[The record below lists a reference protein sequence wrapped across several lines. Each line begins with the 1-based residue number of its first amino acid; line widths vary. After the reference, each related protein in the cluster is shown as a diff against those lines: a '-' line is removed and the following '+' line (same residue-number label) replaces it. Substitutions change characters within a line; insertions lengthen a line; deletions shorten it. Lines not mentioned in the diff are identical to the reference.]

1 MIENVN
7 SNFTQ
12 IPNQVID
19 DNELSDRAKV
29 VYVKMRRCGPSWTFS
44 VRGLAKILRKSS
56 GTVARGLKELIEKG
70 YVERDQTRDPC
81 NRFGRMNYNL
91 LNNPH
96 AEIPHSDNACSQE
109 MNNREYSS
117 VCNNISSNTF
127 RMTDCL
133 SVDVGSF
140 EQALRRKIVPT
151 EMEICERWQKESED
165 PQFIWRA
172 FKDNEYRR
180 DKLDLKHVDE
190 TIKRWKEKGLTTIK
204 QVEND
209 ILDTRYQ
216 NLVAKIRADLG
227 DEADEEAISEKIS
240 ATQVGI
246 QKHWRDNMMQL
257 YRDKDPV
264 FERMAANCPTN
275 VFIYLPDEVL
285 NAMIIVFEGENASD
299 KINAAKAAITNE
311 MR

>member
-12 IPNQVID
+12 IPNPVID

-29 VYVKMRRCGPSWTFS
+29 VYVKMRRCGPNWTFS
-44 VRGLAKILRKSS
+44 VRGLAKILGKSN

-70 YVERDQTRDPC
+70 YIERDQMRDPC

-96 AEIPHSDNACSQE
+96 AEMPHTDNAYSQDVNYKE
-109 MNNREYSS
+109 HPSVNNT
-117 VCNNISSNTF
+117 ISSNTF
-127 RMTDCL
+127 LRTDCL
-133 SVDVGSF
+133 SVGPGAV
-140 EQALRRKIVPT
+140 EQALRRKLVPT
-151 EMEICERWQKESED
+151 EVEICEKWQQEHED
-165 PQFIWRA
+165 PKFIWRA
-172 FKDNEYRR
+172 IEDNEYRR
-180 DKLDLKHVDE
+180 DKLNLKHVDE
-190 TIKRWKEKGLTTIK
+190 TLKSWKEKGLTTIK
-204 QVEND
+204 QIEND
-209 ILDTRYQ
+209 ILNAKYQ
-216 NLVAKIRADLG
+216 NMVARIRTSLG
-227 DEADEEAISEKIS
+227 EEADEETISEKIS

-264 FERMAANCPTN
+264 FERMAANCPAN

-285 NAMIIVFEGENASD
+285 NAMIVVFEGENASD